1 MDKTLIGIVG
11 LGGRGFS
18 LVKDLLVDMPNVEI
32 SAVCD
37 DFGDRAEKTQA
48 FIQEKTG
55 KRPYV
60 THVYSEL
67 LERDD
72 VEAVLVV
79 TPWETHVPYAIEAMR
94 KKKPVAIEVGGASNL
109 QECWDLV
116 RTWEETQTPFFF
128 LENCC
133 FGRTELFVTNMVRQ
147 GLFGEI
153 VHCTGAYAHDLRD
166 EIVGGEQNHHYR
178 LRHYTSRNC
187 ENYPTHELGP
197 IAKLL
202 NINSGNRMLTLSST
216 ASKAAGLCEY
226 AKGGHFAQGD
236 IINTVIRC
244 ARGETILLTLDT
256 SLPRYYSRDFTV
268 RGTKGMYEEK
278 TNSVFIDGVHK
289 DHFNW
294 KPEWNNAEA
303 YQKKYEHPIWEK
315 FMADGVTGGHGGMDG
330 LVYGAFVE
338 CLQKGL
344 PMPIDVY
351 DAAAWM
357 AVTPL
362 SEASV
367 SLNGQ
372 PVPMPDFT
380 SGRWLTTT
388 DSMNVYAESML
399 KIAY

>member
-1 MDKTLIGIVG
+1 MDKTLIGIAG
-11 LGGRGFS
+11 LGSRGFS
-18 LVKDLLVDMPNVEI
+18 LLKDLLIDMPSVEI

-37 DFGDRAEKTQA
+37 DFEGRAEKAQA
-48 FIQEKTG
+48 LVFEKTG
-55 KRPYV
+55 KKPFATRD
-60 THVYSEL
+60 YSQL
-67 LERDD
+67 VDRSD

-79 TPWETHVPYAIEAMR
+79 TPWETHVPYAIEAMK

-116 RTWEETQTPFFF
+116 RTWEETRTPFFF

-133 FGRTELFVTNMVRQ
+133 FGRMELFVTNMVRK
-147 GLFGEI
+147 GLFGEL
-153 VHCTGAYAHDLRD
+153 VHCAGAYAHDLRD
-166 EIVGGEQNHHYR
+166 EIADGDKNHHYR

-202 NINSGNRMLTLSST
+202 DINAGNRMLTVSST
-216 ASKAAGLCEY
+216 ASKAAGLREY
-226 AKGGHFAQGD
+226 AKGGEFAQGD
-236 IINTVIRC
+236 VISTVIRC

-256 SLPRYYSRDFTV
+256 TLPRYYCRDFTV
-268 RGTKGMYEEK
+268 RGTKAMFEER

-294 KPEWNNAEA
+294 KPEWNNADQ
-303 YQKKYEHPIWEK
+303 YQTRYEHPIWQK
-315 FMADGVTGGHGGMDG
+315 FLSDGVTGGHGGMDG
-330 LVYGAFVE
+330 LVYGAFVD

-357 AVTPL
+357 AVTAL
-362 SEASV
+362 SEESV

-372 PVPMPDFT
+372 PVAMPDFT
-380 SGRWLTTT
+380 SGRWLMPGDTVN
-388 DSMNVYAESML
+388 DYA
-399 KIAY
+399 KKYC

>member
-1 MDKTLIGIVG
+1 MKKTLVGIAG

-18 LVKDLLVDMPNVEI
+18 LLKDLLIDMPNVEI

-37 DFGDRAEKTQA
+37 DYANRAEVAQA
-48 FIQEKTG
+48 LIYERTG
-55 KRPYV
+55 KKPFATRD
-60 THVYSEL
+60 YSAL
-67 LERDD
+67 VERAD

-79 TPWETHVPYAIEAMR
+79 TPWETHIPYAIEAMR
-94 KKKPVAIEVGGASNL
+94 KKKPVGIEVGGASSI

-147 GLFGEI
+147 GIFGEI
-153 VHCTGAYAHDLRD
+153 VHCAGAYAHDLRS
-166 EIVGGEQNHHYR
+166 EIAEGDQNHHYR
-178 LRHYTSRNC
+178 LRHYKSRNC

-202 NINSGNRMLTLSST
+202 DINSGNRILTVSST
-216 ASKAAGLCEY
+216 ASKASGMRAY
-226 AKGGHFAQGD
+226 TGGEAFAQGD
-236 IINTVIRC
+236 IVTTVLRC
-244 ARGETILLTLDT
+244 ARGETILLSLDT
-256 SLPRYYSRDFTV
+256 TLPRYYSRDFTV

-294 KPEWNNAEA
+294 KPEWNNAEK
-303 YQKKYEHPIWEK
+303 YQGMYEHPIWQK
-315 FMADGVTGGHGGMDG
+315 FLADGVTGGHGGMDG
-330 LVYGAFVE
+330 LVYGAFID
-338 CLQKGL
+338 CLQRGL

-357 AVTPL
+357 AVTAL
-362 SEASV
+362 SEESI

-372 PVPMPDFT
+372 SVSMPDFT
-380 SGRWLTTT
+380 NGRWLTAG
-388 DSMNVYAESML
+388 DSMNVYAE
-399 KIAY
+399 KFA